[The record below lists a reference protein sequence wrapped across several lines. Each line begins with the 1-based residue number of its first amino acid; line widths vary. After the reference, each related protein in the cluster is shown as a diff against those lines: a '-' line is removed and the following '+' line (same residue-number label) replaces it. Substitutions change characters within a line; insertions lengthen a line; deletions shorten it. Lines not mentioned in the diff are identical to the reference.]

1 MESVRN
7 VNSKVLIATVALYG
21 WLKVAQDLMNRKDSE
36 DRAVCPAKETWLDDK
51 SSAWE
56 NTSVETCTILSWLGY
71 GQEIIQARR
80 DAYREFGKLLT
91 ARQCGEATLII
102 TGSKGEGLSSFLESD
117 VDQMI
122 VNNKVFCLEDDVK
135 SCAFPGEITV
145 LRSLSRK
152 SYHGHCRLL
161 LERRGTTIQ
170 RHVHDAFC
178 DDGYGRE
185 ILSSDL
191 YVNNWSNVEGLTEGI
206 VQHERAGPSI
216 PSTVR
221 GHMHHDKVHALHYYC
236 PNILSKW
243 AARPRHWP
251 PTEVVQYV
259 VSLGAFLTPIGFKG
273 SEYQHVEWRVC
284 FNAGEIEL
292 ISNLNDTQTKL
303 YVLLKMIKNDVLH
316 PRKKEV
322 SSYTLKNIVLWMA
335 ENNPQSSF
343 HKKSILQ
350 WLHEALDALRVALI
364 TLELPYY
371 MIPERNLIATSGL
384 DEEQQRTWIST
395 ITDMLNEGPKMILRL
410 PKIRKSLIA
419 HPEPFRW
426 YSGRRIELELLWIMR
441 MNRVAICMDENGEVD
456 FTDAILQALCRRIDE
471 ITTDVCVRMI
481 MEGSRVINAD
491 DIGVRILMENVNDD
505 Q

>member
-1 MESVRN
+1 MAESGTRPDEPERFPRQGSMS
-7 VNSKVLIATVALYG
+7 SK
-21 WLKVAQDLMNRKDSE
+21 QDLIQ
-36 DRAVCPAKETWLDDK
+36 
-51 SSAWE
+51 WE

-91 ARQCGEATLII
+91 ARTCGTTTCII

-117 VDQMI
+117 QDQMI
-122 VNNKVFCLEDDVK
+122 VNNRVFCLEDDVK

-161 LERRGTTIQ
+161 LERRGTTIHRQ
-170 RHVHDAFC
+170 LNDAFC

-185 ILSSDL
+185 LLSSDL
-191 YVNNWSNVEGLTEGI
+191 FVNNWSNERLAEGM

-216 PSTVR
+216 PSTMH
-221 GHMHHDKVHALHYYC
+221 GHFHNDKVHALHYYC

-251 PTEVVQYV
+251 PPEVAQRV
-259 VSLGAFLTPIGFKG
+259 VSLGAVLTPVGFKG

-322 SSYTLKNIVLWMA
+322 TSYTLKNIVLWMA
-335 ENNPQSSF
+335 ENNPQASF

-371 MIPERNLIATSGL
+371 MIPERNLMATSGL

-395 ITDMLNEGPKMILRL
+395 ITDMLNEGPRVILRL
-410 PKIRKSLIA
+410 PKIRQCIVA
-419 HPEPFRW
+419 HPEPLRW
-426 YSGRRIELELLWIMR
+426 YSGRRIEVEMLTLML
-441 MNRVAICMDENGEVD
+441 MNRVVICRDENGEYD
-456 FTDAILQALCRRIDE
+456 ITDAILQALIRRGNEVI
-471 ITTDVCVRMI
+471 TDVCERMI
-481 MEGSRVINAD
+481 MEGSRVFNAD
-491 DIGVRILMENVNDD
+491 ATIFDRIMM
-505 Q
+505 

>member
-1 MESVRN
+1 MAESGTRPDEPERFRRQGSVS
-7 VNSKVLIATVALYG
+7 SK
-21 WLKVAQDLMNRKDSE
+21 QDLIQ
-36 DRAVCPAKETWLDDK
+36 
-51 SSAWE
+51 WE
-56 NTSVETCTILSWLGY
+56 NASVETCTILSWLGY

-80 DAYREFGKLLT
+80 DAYREHGKLMTGKENGTLT
-91 ARQCGEATLII
+91 YMF

-117 VDQMI
+117 VDKLI
-122 VNNKVFCLEDDVK
+122 VNNRVFCLEDDVK
-135 SCAFPGEITV
+135 SSAFPGEITV
-145 LRSLSRK
+145 LRSLSRR

-161 LERRGTTIQ
+161 LERLGTTIH

-185 ILSSDL
+185 LLSSDL
-191 YVNNWSNVEGLTEGI
+191 FVNNWSNERLAEGM

-216 PSTVR
+216 PSTMS
-221 GHMHHDKVHALHYYC
+221 GHMHSDHVHALHYYC

-251 PTEVVQYV
+251 PPEAVQRV
-259 VSLGAFLTPIGFKG
+259 VSLGAFLTPVGFKG

-335 ENNPQSSF
+335 ENNPQASF

-371 MIPERNLIATSGL
+371 MIPERNLMATSGL
-384 DEEQQRTWIST
+384 DREQQRTWIST

-410 PKIRKSLIA
+410 PKIRKALIA

-426 YSGRRIELELLWIMR
+426 YNGRRIELELLMLMY
-441 MNRVAICMDENGEVD
+441 MNRAVICRDENGKID
-456 FTDAILQALCRRIDE
+456 YTDAILQALQRRIDE
-471 ITTDVCVRMI
+471 VLTDVGVRMR
-481 MEGSRVINAD
+481 MEGTRVINAD
-491 DIGVRILMENVNDD
+491 AIFDRILM
-505 Q
+505 

>member
-1 MESVRN
+1 MAESGIRPDEPERFRRQGSVS
-7 VNSKVLIATVALYG
+7 SK
-21 WLKVAQDLMNRKDSE
+21 QDLIQ
-36 DRAVCPAKETWLDDK
+36 
-51 SSAWE
+51 WE
-56 NTSVETCTILSWLGY
+56 NASVETCTILSWLGY
-71 GQEIIQARR
+71 GPEIIQARR
-80 DAYREFGKLLT
+80 DIYREYGKRCT
-91 ARQCGEATLII
+91 AKGCGFPTLII
-102 TGSKGEGLSSFLESD
+102 TGSKGEGLSSYLESD
-117 VDQMI
+117 VDQMFI
-122 VNNKVFCLEDDVK
+122 LNRVICLEDDVN

-145 LRSLSRK
+145 LRSLSRR

-161 LERRGTTIQ
+161 LERRGTDIL
-170 RHVHDAFC
+170 REVNDAFC
-178 DDGYGRE
+178 DDGFGRE
-185 ILSSDL
+185 LLSSDL
-191 YVNNWSNVEGLTEGI
+191 FVNNWSKVNLVQGE

-216 PSTVR
+216 PSTVN
-221 GHMHHDKVHALHYYC
+221 GHLHWDFVHALRYYC

-251 PTEVVQYV
+251 PPEVTQRV
-259 VSLGAFLTPIGFKG
+259 VSLGAVLTPVGFKG

-335 ENNPQSSF
+335 ENNPQASF

-371 MIPERNLIATSGL
+371 MIPERNLMATTGL
-384 DEEQQRTWIST
+384 DVEQQRTWIST

-410 PKIRKSLIA
+410 PKIRKALIA

-426 YSGRRIELELLWIMR
+426 YSGRIIELELLMLMY
-441 MNRVAICMDENGEVD
+441 MNRVVICRDENVKVD
-456 FTDAILQALCRRIDE
+456 YTDAIFQALQRRIDE
-471 ITTDVCVRMI
+471 VITDVGVRMR
-481 MEGSRVINAD
+481 MEGTRVINAD
-491 DIGVRILMENVNDD
+491 AIFDRILM
-505 Q
+505 

>member
-1 MESVRN
+1 MAESGTRPDEPERFQRQGSVS
-7 VNSKVLIATVALYG
+7 SK
-21 WLKVAQDLMNRKDSE
+21 QDLIQ
-36 DRAVCPAKETWLDDK
+36 
-51 SSAWE
+51 WE
-56 NTSVETCTILSWLGY
+56 NASVETCTILSWHCY
-71 GQEIIQARR
+71 GPEIIQARR
-80 DAYREFGKLLT
+80 DAYRELGKLLT
-91 ARQCGEATLII
+91 ARARGTGTVII
-102 TGSKGEGLSSFLESD
+102 TGSKGEGLSSYLESD
-117 VDQMI
+117 VDVLI
-122 VNNKVFCLEDDVK
+122 VHNTVICLEDDVN
-135 SCAFPGEITV
+135 SSAFPGEITV

-152 SYHGHCRLL
+152 IYHGHCRLL
-161 LERRGTTIQ
+161 LERCGNPIIKQ
-170 RHVHDAFC
+170 VSDAFC

-185 ILSSDL
+185 LLSSDL
-191 YVNNWSNVEGLTEGI
+191 FVNNCSNEVWPEGT

-216 PSTVR
+216 PSTVL
-221 GHMHHDKVHALHYYC
+221 GHMHRDLVHALPYYC
-236 PNILSKW
+236 PSILSKW

-251 PTEVVQYV
+251 PPEAVQRI
-259 VSLGAFLTPIGFKG
+259 VSLGAVLTPIGFKG

-335 ENNPQSSF
+335 ENNPQASF

-371 MIPERNLIATSGL
+371 MIPERNLMATSGL

-410 PKIRKSLIA
+410 PKIRKAIIA
-419 HPEPFRW
+419 HPEPLRW
-426 YSGRRIELELLWIMR
+426 YSGWRIELELLLLMR
-441 MNRVAICMDENGEVD
+441 FNRAVICSDENGKVD
-456 FTDAILQALCRRIDE
+456 HTDAIMQALDRRINEVD
-471 ITTDVCVRMI
+471 TDVGMRMI
-481 MEGSRVINAD
+481 MEGSRVTNAD
-491 DIGVRILMENVNDD
+491 AIFNRILM
-505 Q
+505 

>member
-1 MESVRN
+1 MAESGTRPDEPERFRRQGSVS
-7 VNSKVLIATVALYG
+7 SK
-21 WLKVAQDLMNRKDSE
+21 QDLIQ
-36 DRAVCPAKETWLDDK
+36 
-51 SSAWE
+51 WE

-80 DAYREFGKLLT
+80 DAYREIGKLKT
-91 ARQCGEATLII
+91 ARVCGAATYII

-117 VDQMI
+117 HDQII
-122 VNNKVFCLEDDVK
+122 VNNRVFCLEDDVK

-145 LRSLSRK
+145 LRSLSRR

-161 LERRGTTIQ
+161 LERRGTTID
-170 RHVHDAFC
+170 REVNDAFC

-185 ILSSDL
+185 LLSSDL
-191 YVNNWSNVEGLTEGI
+191 YVDNWSNEDLTEGM

-216 PSTVR
+216 PSTMH
-221 GHMHHDKVHALHYYC
+221 GHLHYDNVHALHYYC

-251 PTEVVQYV
+251 PPEVAQRV
-259 VSLGAFLTPIGFKG
+259 VSLGAFLTPVGFKG

-284 FNAGEIEL
+284 FNAGEMEL

-335 ENNPQSSF
+335 ENNPQASF

-371 MIPERNLIATSGL
+371 MIPERNLMATSGL

-395 ITDMLNEGPKMILRL
+395 ITDMLNEGPRVILRL
-410 PKIRKSLIA
+410 PKIRQCIVA
-419 HPEPFRW
+419 HPEPLRW
-426 YSGRRIELELLWIMR
+426 YSGRRIEVELLMLML
-441 MNRVAICMDENGEVD
+441 MNRVVICMDENRKID
-456 FTDAILQALCRRIDE
+456 YTDAILQAAVRRVNE
-471 ITTDVCVRMI
+471 VLTDVGVRMR
-481 MEGSRVINAD
+481 MEGSRVINAQAIFD
-491 DIGVRILMENVNDD
+491 RILM
-505 Q
+505 

>member
-1 MESVRN
+1 MAESGTRPDEPERFQRQGSVS
-7 VNSKVLIATVALYG
+7 SK
-21 WLKVAQDLMNRKDSE
+21 QDLIQ
-36 DRAVCPAKETWLDDK
+36 
-51 SSAWE
+51 WE
-56 NTSVETCTILSWLGY
+56 NASVETCTILSWLGY

-80 DAYREFGKLLT
+80 DAYRKYGKLCT
-91 ARQCGEATLII
+91 APLCGEATFIV
-102 TGSKGEGLSSFLESD
+102 TGSKGEGLSSYLESD
-117 VDQMI
+117 LDTLI
-122 VNNKVFCLEDDVK
+122 VNNRVFCLEDDVK
-135 SCAFPGEITV
+135 SSAFPGEITV
-145 LRSLSRK
+145 LRSLSRR

-161 LERRGTTIQ
+161 LERRGTTIH

-185 ILSSDL
+185 LLSSDL
-191 YVNNWSNVEGLTEGI
+191 FVNNCSNEVWSEDL

-221 GHMHHDKVHALHYYC
+221 GHLHRDLVHALPYYC

-251 PTEVVQYV
+251 PTEAVQRI
-259 VSLGAFLTPIGFKG
+259 VSLGAVLTPIGFKG

-322 SSYTLKNIVLWMA
+322 TSYTLKNIVLWMA
-335 ENNPQSSF
+335 ENNPQASF

-371 MIPERNLIATSGL
+371 MIPERNLMATSGL
-384 DEEQQRTWIST
+384 DVEQQRTWIST

-410 PKIRKSLIA
+410 PKIRKALIA
-419 HPEPFRW
+419 HPEPLRW
-426 YSGRRIELELLWIMR
+426 YSGRRIELELLNLMHTSR
-441 MNRVAICMDENGEVD
+441 AEICMDENGKID
-456 FTDAILQALCRRIDE
+456 YTDAIMQALVRRIHE
-471 ITTDVCVRMI
+471 VVTDVGMRMI
-481 MEGSRVINAD
+481 MEGSRVTNAD
-491 DIGVRILMENVNDD
+491 AIFNRILM
-505 Q
+505 

>member
-1 MESVRN
+1 MCMRSSYRLICTVWMAESGTRPDEPERFRRQGN
-7 VNSKVLIATVALYG
+7 VSSKGDLI
-21 WLKVAQDLMNRKDSE
+21 Q
-36 DRAVCPAKETWLDDK
+36 
-51 SSAWE
+51 WE
-56 NTSVETCTILSWLGY
+56 NASVETCTVLSWLGY
-71 GQEIIQARR
+71 GPEIIQALR
-80 DAYREFGKLLT
+80 DAYREYGKLIT
-91 ARQCGEATLII
+91 AKTRGVVTAII

-117 VDQMI
+117 LDQM
-122 VNNKVFCLEDDVK
+122 VVDNRVFCLEDDVK
-135 SCAFPGEITV
+135 SSAFPGEITV
-145 LRSLSRK
+145 LRSLSRR

-161 LERRGTTIQ
+161 LERRGTTIH
-170 RHVHDAFC
+170 RHVRDAFC

-185 ILSSDL
+185 LLSSDL
-191 YVNNWSNVEGLTEGI
+191 YVNNWSNEDLTEGM

-216 PSTVR
+216 PSTMYEHLHSDR
-221 GHMHHDKVHALHYYC
+221 VHALHYYC

-251 PTEVVQYV
+251 PTEVVQYI
-259 VSLGAFLTPIGFKG
+259 VSLGAFLTPVGFKG

-292 ISNLNDTQTKL
+292 ISNLNATQTKL

-322 SSYTLKNIVLWMA
+322 TSYTLKNIVLWMA
-335 ENNPQSSF
+335 ENNPQASF

-371 MIPERNLIATSGL
+371 MIPERNLMATSGL
-384 DEEQQRTWIST
+384 DGEQQRTWIST
-395 ITDMLNEGPKMILRL
+395 ITDMLHEGPRVILRL
-410 PKIRKSLIA
+410 PKIRQCIVA

-426 YSGRRIELELLWIMR
+426 YSRRRIELELLTLVR
-441 MNRVAICMDENGEVD
+441 LNRVEICRDENGKVD
-456 FTDAILQALCRRIDE
+456 FTDAIVQALIRRENEVI
-471 ITTDVCVRMI
+471 TDVCVRMI

-491 DIGVRILMENVNDD
+491 DIFSKILM
-505 Q
+505 

>member
-1 MESVRN
+1 MV
-7 VNSKVLIATVALYG
+7 V
-21 WLKVAQDLMNRKDSE
+21 DNR
-36 DRAVCPAKETWLDDK
+36 
-51 SSAWE
+51 
-56 NTSVETCTILSWLGY
+56 
-71 GQEIIQARR
+71 
-80 DAYREFGKLLT
+80 
-91 ARQCGEATLII
+91 
-102 TGSKGEGLSSFLESD
+102 
-117 VDQMI
+117 
-122 VNNKVFCLEDDVK
+122 VFCLEDDVK
-135 SCAFPGEITV
+135 SSAFPGEITV
-145 LRSLSRK
+145 LRSLSRR

-161 LERRGTTIQ
+161 LERRGTTIH
-170 RHVHDAFC
+170 RHVRDAFC

-185 ILSSDL
+185 LLSSDL
-191 YVNNWSNVEGLTEGI
+191 YVNNWSNEDLTEGM

-216 PSTVR
+216 PSTMYEHLHSDR
-221 GHMHHDKVHALHYYC
+221 VHALHYYC

-251 PTEVVQYV
+251 PQEAVQRV
-259 VSLGAFLTPIGFKG
+259 VSLGAVLTPVGFKG
-273 SEYQHVEWRVC
+273 SKYQHVEWRVC

-335 ENNPQSSF
+335 ENNPQASF

-371 MIPERNLIATSGL
+371 MIPERNLMATSGL

-395 ITDMLNEGPKMILRL
+395 ITDMLHEGPRVILRL
-410 PKIRKSLIA
+410 PKIRQCIVA

-426 YSGRRIELELLWIMR
+426 YSGMRIELEMLTLMH
-441 MNRVAICMDENGEVD
+441 MNRVVICMDENREVD
-456 FTDAILQALCRRIDE
+456 DTDAILQAFKRRLNE
-471 ITTDVCVRMI
+471 VMTDVFVRMI
-481 MEGSRVINAD
+481 MEGSRVINAN
-491 DIGVRILMENVNDD
+491 DIFKRILM
-505 Q
+505 

>member
-1 MESVRN
+1 MAESGTRPDEPERFPRQGSVS
-7 VNSKVLIATVALYG
+7 SKHDLI
-21 WLKVAQDLMNRKDSE
+21 Q
-36 DRAVCPAKETWLDDK
+36 
-51 SSAWE
+51 WE

-80 DAYREFGKLLT
+80 DAYREYSKLLT
-91 ARQCGEATLII
+91 ARFCGKATYIM
-102 TGSKGEGLSSFLESD
+102 TGSKGEGLSSYLESD
-117 VDQMI
+117 RDQMI
-122 VNNKVFCLEDDVK
+122 VNNRVFCLEDDVK
-135 SCAFPGEITV
+135 SIAFPGEITV
-145 LRSLSRK
+145 LRSLSRR

-161 LERRGTTIQ
+161 LERLGATIH
-170 RHVHDAFC
+170 RHVHGAFC
-178 DDGYGRE
+178 DDGYGLE
-185 ILSSDL
+185 LLSSDL
-191 YVNNWSNVEGLTEGI
+191 YVNNWSNEDLTEGE

-216 PSTVR
+216 PSTMH
-221 GHMHHDKVHALHYYC
+221 GHMHSDYVHALHYYC

-251 PTEVVQYV
+251 PPEVVQRV
-259 VSLGAFLTPIGFKG
+259 VSLGAFLTPVGFKG

-335 ENNPQSSF
+335 ENNSQASF

-371 MIPERNLIATSGL
+371 MIPERNLMATSGL

-410 PKIRKSLIA
+410 PKIRQCIVA
-419 HPEPFRW
+419 HPEPLRW
-426 YSGRRIELELLWIMR
+426 YSGRRIELELLWLMR
-441 MNRVAICMDENGEVD
+441 MNRDLICTDENGEVD
-456 FTDAILQALCRRIDE
+456 FTDAIWQALIRRENEVI
-471 ITTDVCVRMI
+471 TDVCVRMR
-481 MEGSRVINAD
+481 MEGSRVINTQA
-491 DIGVRILMENVNDD
+491 ILERILM
-505 Q
+505 

>member
-1 MESVRN
+1 MADSGTRHDEPERFRRHGSVS
-7 VNSKVLIATVALYG
+7 SK
-21 WLKVAQDLMNRKDSE
+21 QDLIQ
-36 DRAVCPAKETWLDDK
+36 
-51 SSAWE
+51 WE
-56 NTSVETCTILSWLGY
+56 NASVETCTILSWLGY

-80 DAYREFGKLLT
+80 DAYRENGKLWT
-91 ARQCGEATLII
+91 AWACGEATIII

-117 VDQMI
+117 LDQM
-122 VNNKVFCLEDDVK
+122 VVDNRVFCLEDDVNI
-135 SCAFPGEITV
+135 SAFPGEITV
-145 LRSLSRK
+145 LRSFSRM

-161 LERRGTTIQ
+161 LERRGTTIF
-170 RHVHDAFC
+170 RHVRDAFC

-185 ILSSDL
+185 FLSSDL
-191 YVNNWSNVEGLTEGI
+191 YVNNWSKEDSPEGM

-216 PSTVR
+216 PSTVL
-221 GHMHHDKVHALHYYC
+221 GLLHSDKVHAFHYYC

-251 PTEVVQYV
+251 PPEVVQQV
-259 VSLGAFLTPIGFKG
+259 VSLGAVLTPVGFKG
-273 SEYQHVEWRVC
+273 SEHQHVEWRVC

-316 PRKKEV
+316 ARKKEV
-322 SSYTLKNIVLWMA
+322 SSYTMKNIVLWMA
-335 ENNPQSSF
+335 ENNPQASF
-343 HKKSILQ
+343 HTKSILQ

-371 MIPERNLIATSGL
+371 MIPERNLMATSGL

-395 ITDMLNEGPKMILRL
+395 ITDMLHEGPRVILRL
-410 PKIRKSLIA
+410 PKIRQCIVA

-426 YSGRRIELELLWIMR
+426 YSGRRIELELLWLMR
-441 MNRVAICMDENGEVD
+441 MNIVSICRDENWKID
-456 FTDAILQALCRRIDE
+456 DTDAIVQALDRRINE
-471 ITTDVCVRMI
+471 VVTDVCVRMR
-481 MEGSRVINAD
+481 MEGSRVINAPA
-491 DIGVRILMENVNDD
+491 IFYRILMENVNDD

>member
-1 MESVRN
+1 MADSGTRQGSMS
-7 VNSKVLIATVALYG
+7 SK
-21 WLKVAQDLMNRKDSE
+21 QDLIQ
-36 DRAVCPAKETWLDDK
+36 
-51 SSAWE
+51 WE

-80 DAYREFGKLLT
+80 DAYREYGKLWT
-91 ARQCGEATLII
+91 ARLCGTATVII
-102 TGSKGEGLSSFLESD
+102 AGSKGEGLSSYLESD
-117 VDQMI
+117 LDIMA
-122 VNNKVFCLEDDVK
+122 VNNSVFCLEDDVK
-135 SCAFPGEITV
+135 SSAFPGEITV
-145 LRSLSRK
+145 LRSLSRM

-161 LERRGTTIQ
+161 LERLGTKIH

-185 ILSSDL
+185 LLSSDL
-191 YVNNWSNVEGLTEGI
+191 YVNNWSNERLAEGM

-216 PSTVR
+216 PSTVH
-221 GHMHHDKVHALHYYC
+221 GHMHTDYVHALHYYC

-251 PTEVVQYV
+251 PPEAVQRV
-259 VSLGAFLTPIGFKG
+259 VSLGAFLTPVGFKG

-303 YVLLKMIKNDVLH
+303 YVVLKMIKNDVLH

-335 ENNPQSSF
+335 ENNPQASF
-343 HKKSILQ
+343 HKKSLLQ

-371 MIPERNLIATSGL
+371 MIPERNLMATSGL

-395 ITDMLNEGPKMILRL
+395 ITDMLNEGPRVILRL
-410 PKIRKSLIA
+410 PKIRQCIVA
-419 HPEPFRW
+419 HPEPLRW
-426 YSGRRIELELLWIMR
+426 YSGRRIEVELLCLMR
-441 MNRVAICMDENGEVD
+441 MNREAICMDENGEVD
-456 FTDAILQALCRRIDE
+456 HTDAIWQALKRRMDE
-471 ITTDVCVRMI
+471 VTTDVGVRMI

-491 DIGVRILMENVNDD
+491 AICARILM
-505 Q
+505 

>member
-1 MESVRN
+1 MAESGTRPDEPERFPSQDSVS
-7 VNSKVLIATVALYG
+7 SK
-21 WLKVAQDLMNRKDSE
+21 QDLIQ
-36 DRAVCPAKETWLDDK
+36 
-51 SSAWE
+51 WE
-56 NTSVETCTILSWLGY
+56 NASVETCTILSWLGY

-80 DAYREFGKLLT
+80 DAYREYGKLWT
-91 ARQCGEATLII
+91 ARACGEETIII
-102 TGSKGEGLSSFLESD
+102 TGSKGEGLSSFMESD
-117 VDQMI
+117 LDQM
-122 VNNKVFCLEDDVK
+122 VVDNRVFCLEDDVNI
-135 SCAFPGEITV
+135 SAFPGEITV
-145 LRSLSRK
+145 LRSLSRR

-161 LERRGTTIQ
+161 LERRGTTIHRQ
-170 RHVHDAFC
+170 LNDAFC

-185 ILSSDL
+185 LLSSDL
-191 YVNNWSNVEGLTEGI
+191 FVNNWSNERLAEGM

-216 PSTVR
+216 PSTMR
-221 GHMHHDKVHALHYYC
+221 GHFHHDKVHALHYYC

-251 PTEVVQYV
+251 PPEVAQRV
-259 VSLGAFLTPIGFKG
+259 VSLGAVLTPVGFKG

-322 SSYTLKNIVLWMA
+322 TSYTLKNIVLWMA
-335 ENNPQSSF
+335 ENNPQASF

-371 MIPERNLIATSGL
+371 MIPERNLMATSGL

-395 ITDMLNEGPKMILRL
+395 ITDMLNEGPRVILRL
-410 PKIRKSLIA
+410 PKIRQCIVA

-426 YSGRRIELELLWIMR
+426 YNGRRIELEMLTLML

-456 FTDAILQALCRRIDE
+456 ITDAILQALKRRTNEVIS
-471 ITTDVCVRMI
+471 DVCVRMMI
-481 MEGSRVINAD
+481 MEGSRVINAQAIFD
-491 DIGVRILMENVNDD
+491 SILM
-505 Q
+505 

>member
-1 MESVRN
+1 MAESGTRPDEPERFPRQGN
-7 VNSKVLIATVALYG
+7 MSSK
-21 WLKVAQDLMNRKDSE
+21 QDLIQ
-36 DRAVCPAKETWLDDK
+36 
-51 SSAWE
+51 WE
-56 NTSVETCTILSWLGY
+56 NTSVETCTILNWLGY

-80 DAYREFGKLLT
+80 DAYREQGKLLT
-91 ARQCGEATLII
+91 ARRCGGATIII
-102 TGSKGEGLSSFLESD
+102 TGSKGEGLSSYFESD
-117 VDQMI
+117 MDVI
-122 VNNKVFCLEDDVK
+122 AVNNRVFCLDDDVN
-135 SCAFPGEITV
+135 SSAFPGEITV
-145 LRSLSRK
+145 LRSLSRR

-161 LERRGTTIQ
+161 LERRGTTMLKQ
-170 RHVHDAFC
+170 VNDAFC

-185 ILSSDL
+185 LLSSDL
-191 YVNNWSNVEGLTEGI
+191 YVNNWSKQGLRKGE

-216 PSTVR
+216 PSTLH
-221 GHMHHDKVHALHYYC
+221 GHLHRDKVHALHYYC

-251 PTEVVQYV
+251 PPEAVQRV
-259 VSLGAFLTPIGFKG
+259 VSLGAVLTPVGFKG

-303 YVLLKMIKNDVLH
+303 YVLLKMIKNDVLN

-335 ENNPQSSF
+335 ENNPQASF

-371 MIPERNLIATSGL
+371 MIPERNLMATSGL

-395 ITDMLNEGPKMILRL
+395 ITDMLNEGPRVILRL
-410 PKIRKSLIA
+410 PKIRQCIVA
-419 HPEPFRW
+419 HPEPLRW
-426 YSGRRIELELLWIMR
+426 YSGRRIELEMLALMLTYR
-441 MNRVAICMDENGEVD
+441 DLICSDENGEVD
-456 FTDAILQALCRRIDE
+456 DTDAILQALYRRRYEVI
-471 ITTDVCVRMI
+471 TDVRVRMM
-481 MEGSRVINAD
+481 MEGSRDINEDA
-491 DIGVRILMENVNDD
+491 VFFRILM
-505 Q
+505 

>member
-1 MESVRN
+1 MAESGTRPDELERFRRQGSVS
-7 VNSKVLIATVALYG
+7 SKGDLI
-21 WLKVAQDLMNRKDSE
+21 Q
-36 DRAVCPAKETWLDDK
+36 
-51 SSAWE
+51 WE
-56 NTSVETCTILSWLGY
+56 NTSVETCTILSWLGF
-71 GQEIIQARR
+71 GPELIQARR
-80 DAYREFGKLLT
+80 DAYREYGKLWT
-91 ARQCGEATLII
+91 ARACGTATFIT
-102 TGSKGEGLSSFLESD
+102 TGSKGEGLSSYLESD
-117 VDQMI
+117 VDIMA
-122 VNNKVFCLEDDVK
+122 VDNRVFCLEDDVK

-145 LRSLSRK
+145 LRSLSRM

-161 LERRGTTIQ
+161 LERRGTTIH
-170 RHVHDAFC
+170 RHVRDAFC

-185 ILSSDL
+185 LLSSDL
-191 YVNNWSNVEGLTEGI
+191 YVNNWSKEDLTKGE

-216 PSTVR
+216 PRTVY
-221 GHMHHDKVHALHYYC
+221 GHLHSDLVHALRYYC

-251 PTEVVQYV
+251 PPEVVQQV
-259 VSLGAFLTPIGFKG
+259 VSLGAVLTPVGFKG
-273 SEYQHVEWRVC
+273 SEHQHVEWRVC

-322 SSYTLKNIVLWMA
+322 TSYTLKNIVLWMA
-335 ENNPQSSF
+335 ENNPQASF

-371 MIPERNLIATSGL
+371 MIPERNLMATSGL

-419 HPEPFRW
+419 HPEPLRW
-426 YSGRRIELELLWIMR
+426 YSGRRIELELLWLMR
-441 MNRVAICMDENGEVD
+441 MNRLAICRDENGRVD
-456 FTDAILQALCRRIDE
+456 YTDAIVQALDRRINE
-471 ITTDVCVRMI
+471 VITDVGVRMI
-481 MEGSRVINAD
+481 MEGSRVTNAD
-491 DIGVRILMENVNDD
+491 AILNRILM
-505 Q
+505 

>member
-1 MESVRN
+1 M
-7 VNSKVLIATVALYG
+7 Y
-21 WLKVAQDLMNRKDSE
+21 
-36 DRAVCPAKETWLDDK
+36 
-51 SSAWE
+51 
-56 NTSVETCTILSWLGY
+56 
-71 GQEIIQARR
+71 
-80 DAYREFGKLLT
+80 
-91 ARQCGEATLII
+91 II
-102 TGSKGEGLSSFLESD
+102 TGSKGEGLSNFLESD
-117 VDQMI
+117 VDIMY
-122 VNNKVFCLEDDVK
+122 VNNRVFCLEDDVK
-135 SCAFPGEITV
+135 SSAFPGEITV
-145 LRSLSRK
+145 LRSLSRR

-161 LERRGTTIQ
+161 LERRGTTIIRQ
-170 RHVHDAFC
+170 VDDAFC

-185 ILSSDL
+185 LLSSDL
-191 YVNNWSNVEGLTEGI
+191 FVNNWSKVKNWEGI

-216 PSTVR
+216 PTTELGNLHR
-221 GHMHHDKVHALHYYC
+221 DKVHALHYYC
-236 PNILSKW
+236 PNILSTW

-251 PTEVVQYV
+251 PTEVVKYV
-259 VSLGAFLTPIGFKG
+259 VSLGAFLTPVGLKG

-335 ENNPQSSF
+335 ENNPQASF

-371 MIPERNLIATSGL
+371 MIPERNLMATSGL

-395 ITDMLNEGPKMILRL
+395 ITDMLNEGPRVILRL
-410 PKIRKSLIA
+410 PKIRQCIVA

-426 YSGRRIELELLWIMR
+426 YNGRRIEVEMLTLMGQ
-441 MNRVAICMDENGEVD
+441 NRNEICTDENGEVD
-456 FTDAILQALCRRIDE
+456 DTDAIVQALNRLIHE
-471 ITTDVCVRMI
+471 VIMDVCDRMI
-481 MEGSRVINAD
+481 MEGSRVINTQAIFD
-491 DIGVRILMENVNDD
+491 RILM
-505 Q
+505 

>member
-1 MESVRN
+1 MAESGTRPDEPERFPRQGSMS
-7 VNSKVLIATVALYG
+7 SK
-21 WLKVAQDLMNRKDSE
+21 QDLIQ
-36 DRAVCPAKETWLDDK
+36 
-51 SSAWE
+51 WE
-56 NTSVETCTILSWLGY
+56 NASVETCTILSWLGY

-80 DAYREFGKLLT
+80 DAYRENDKLWT
-91 ARQCGEATLII
+91 ARFCGKATYII

-117 VDQMI
+117 FDQMV
-122 VNNKVFCLEDDVK
+122 VNNRVICLEDDVK
-135 SCAFPGEITV
+135 SSAFPGEITV
-145 LRSLSRK
+145 LRSLSRR

-161 LERRGTTIQ
+161 LERRGTTIH

-185 ILSSDL
+185 LLSSDL
-191 YVNNWSNVEGLTEGI
+191 YVNNCSKEDLTEGI

-216 PSTVR
+216 PSTIY
-221 GHMHHDKVHALHYYC
+221 GHLHRDKVHALHYYC

-259 VSLGAFLTPIGFKG
+259 VSLGAFLTPVGFKV

-284 FNAGEIEL
+284 FKAGEIEL

-303 YVLLKMIKNDVLH
+303 FVLLKMIKNDVLH

-335 ENNPQSSF
+335 ENNPQASF

-371 MIPERNLIATSGL
+371 MIPERNLMATSGL
-384 DEEQQRTWIST
+384 DGEQQRIWIST

-410 PKIRKSLIA
+410 PKIRKALIA
-419 HPEPFRW
+419 HPEPLRW
-426 YSGRRIELELLWIMR
+426 YSGRRIELELLMLMR
-441 MNRVAICMDENGEVD
+441 MNRVVICSDENGEFD
-456 FTDAILQALCRRIDE
+456 DTDAILQALKRRTDE
-471 ITTDVCVRMI
+471 VMTDVGVRMI
-481 MEGSRVINAD
+481 MEGSRVIDAD
-491 DIGVRILMENVNDD
+491 AIFDRIMM
-505 Q
+505 